1 MIFPLASDGVF
12 GVYIVMPD
20 LVTRTVPIPL
30 SWRLE
35 TAVFAAEALPLFPP
49 PELAGLPP
57 GEPHAATV
65 TAAAARPET
74 AVPCLRARRGA
85 RPAGD
90 ESVPGA
96 AGRCV
101 PAMSWSSLFRSRL
114 LVPVDT
120 PAASA
125 VFTRT
130 AETCRRDDRAHLGPV
145 ARRAGGPARSRHVA
159 LTGPRRPLRPV
170 VS

>member
-1 MIFPLASDGVF
+1 VHIIFPLASDGVF

-20 LVTRTVPIPL
+20 LVTRTVPIAL

-49 PELAGLPP
+49 PALAGLPP

-74 AVPCLRARRGA
+74 AAPCLRARRGA

-101 PAMSWSSLFRSRL
+101 PAMKLVL
-114 LVPVDT
+114 LVPVT
-120 PAASA
+120 LA
-125 VFTRT
+125 
-130 AETCRRDDRAHLGPV
+130 GP
-145 ARRAGGPARSRHVA
+145 G
-159 LTGPRRPLRPV
+159 
-170 VS
+170 